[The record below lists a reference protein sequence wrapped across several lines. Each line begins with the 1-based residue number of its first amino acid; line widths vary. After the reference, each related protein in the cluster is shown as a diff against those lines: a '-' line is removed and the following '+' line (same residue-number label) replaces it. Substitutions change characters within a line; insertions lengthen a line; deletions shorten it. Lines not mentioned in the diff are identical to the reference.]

1 MPSFDAVLE
10 PDMVEV
16 RNAVDQA
23 GKEIATRFDFKGTD
37 ARVELGD
44 KEFSMYGDSE
54 FQLGQ
59 IRDVLLG
66 KMAKRKVDARFLD
79 FSTDPEKMGGD
90 KLRQKVAVKSGVDQ
104 DLAKKI
110 VKSIKDSKIK
120 VQASIQGDV
129 VRVQGN
135 KRDDL
140 QAAIAL
146 LRKEMT
152 EAPLD
157 FTNFRN

>member
-23 GKEIATRFDFKGTD
+23 SKEIATRFDFKGTD

-44 KEFSMYGDSE
+44 HELSLYADSD
-54 FQLGQ
+54 FQLSQ
-59 IRDVLLG
+59 VRDVVLG
-66 KMAKRKVDARFLD
+66 KMAKRKVDVRFLD
-79 FSTDPEKMGGD
+79 LGAEPEKIGSD
-90 KLRQKVAVKSGVDQ
+90 KLRQKVAVKAGVAPE
-104 DLAKKI
+104 LAKKI
-110 VKSIKDSKIK
+110 VKAVKDSKLK

-129 VRVQGN
+129 VRVQGA

-146 LRKEMT
+146 LRKQIA

-157 FTNFRN
+157 FTNFRS